1 MLNNN
6 IVKKWKEEKDDD
18 ENKENESNYNQPNM
32 ITYSKQQK
40 KRKNIDLNDATFA
53 NKVHYGLNDI
63 DLKDKLLV
71 IGYIKKVAV
80 NKYKMDIP
88 QGIIN
93 YCIAYLFFVEESEL
107 YIGNLH
113 ELEET
118 TARNRHNWTMF
129 ISTSKQELIKPK
141 TIKEV
146 IYYLHPT
153 FHPSECT
160 ERESPFYLRRLGWG
174 TFAVEA
180 KIIFKN
186 KYKRKDCFTSHG
198 LSFSRYASITQIDLN
213 QSTRIKDLYAE
224 DDRERYFFGNSK
236 KYPTEYK

>member
-141 TIKEV
+141 TIKNVTYNLHETFTNNV
-146 IYYLHPT
+146 IT
-153 FHPSECT
+153 IDEA
-160 ERESPFYLRRLGWG
+160 PFYLKRRGWG
-174 TFAVEA
+174 IFTIMATIKFKAKYNMKDIKCDHNLDFFRYDVSLTKIQSNQDEAITFNFNAM
-180 KIIFKN
+180 
-186 KYKRKDCFTSHG
+186 D
-198 LSFSRYASITQIDLN
+198 
-213 QSTRIKDLYAE
+213 
-224 DDRERYFFGNSK
+224 
-236 KYPTEYK
+236 EYHIPK